1 MLGHAKADT
10 VVHEMLK
17 TLEKLALPLKLVLS
31 LGMDGPNVNK
41 SILGKLDEKKKEKG
55 FKLLAR
61 CPVSCL
67 IHVCH
72 NNICKGVKQYSDN
85 AEELFMNL
93 YYFFKNNP
101 CRREDLFEIEET
113 FDLEELVLLHH
124 TQCKWLSLIP
134 PLQRLT
140 KVKEAVK
147 KLIDVIGRNDKYI
160 GKNDKYLAIK
170 RGLESK
176 EVWVEIE
183 FLLTIIV
190 AFC

>member
-1 MLGHAKADT
+1 MKRRRTKVSRH
-10 VVHEMLK
+10 
-17 TLEKLALPLKLVLS
+17 LPDAQSV
-31 LGMDGPNVNK
+31 
-41 SILGKLDEKKKEKG
+41 
-55 FKLLAR
+55 R
-61 CPVSCL
+61 L

-72 NNICKGVKQYSDN
+72 NSFCKGVKQYGDN
-85 AEELFMNL
+85 AEELCMNL
-93 YYFFKNNP
+93 YYFFKNNL

-113 FDLEELVLLHH
+113 LDLEELVLLHH
-124 TQCKWLSLIP
+124 TQCRWLSLIP
-134 PLQRLT
+134 ALHRLT

-147 KLIDVIGRNDKYI
+147 KLINDIGRNDKNI

-183 FLLTIIV
+183 FLLTSIV